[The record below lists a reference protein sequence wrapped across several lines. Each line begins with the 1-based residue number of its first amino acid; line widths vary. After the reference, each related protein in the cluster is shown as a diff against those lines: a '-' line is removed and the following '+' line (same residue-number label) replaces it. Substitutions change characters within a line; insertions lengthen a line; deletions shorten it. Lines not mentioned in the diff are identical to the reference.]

1 MKRYVCLVLTLILCL
16 SASPL
21 AFAENVL
28 PAADIIGSFNAIA
41 DSPTRA
47 EETTWYFR
55 VVNGRTQMRLWSI
68 TYGKWL
74 TEWIDIGPAP

>member
-1 MKRYVCLVLTLILCL
+1 MKRFICLVLALIMCL
-16 SASPL
+16 SVSSVALAEDVQPIVDINSPS
-21 AFAENVL
+21 
-28 PAADIIGSFNAIA
+28 ADS

-47 EETTWYFR
+47 EETIWYFR

-68 TYGKWL
+68 TYRKWF